1 MKTLTFN
8 SKLLLIMGILF
19 LAKTC
24 NAAVCSTEC
33 SNAFVTECYPIF
45 KNLYQTNIIAYTTCR
60 NIINN
65 QPDVAKV
72 KCPDASCTDTAEMT
86 ALKTD

>member
-33 SNAFVTECYPIF
+33 SNAFVTECFPTF
-45 KNLYQTNIIAYTTCR
+45 KN
-60 NIINN
+60 
-65 QPDVAKV
+65 
-72 KCPDASCTDTAEMT
+72 
-86 ALKTD
+86 

>member
-1 MKTLTFN
+1 MKTQAFN

-33 SNAFVTECYPIF
+33 SSAFVTECFPTF
-45 KNLYQTNIIAYTTCR
+45 KN
-60 NIINN
+60 
-65 QPDVAKV
+65 
-72 KCPDASCTDTAEMT
+72 
-86 ALKTD
+86 

>member
-1 MKTLTFN
+1 M
-8 SKLLLIMGILF
+8 
-19 LAKTC
+19 
-24 NAAVCSTEC
+24 
-33 SNAFVTECYPIF
+33 TECYPIF

-72 KCPDASCTDTAEMT
+72 KCPDASCTDTTEMF
-86 ALKTD
+86 ALKNAAVCSTECSNAFVTECFPTFRN